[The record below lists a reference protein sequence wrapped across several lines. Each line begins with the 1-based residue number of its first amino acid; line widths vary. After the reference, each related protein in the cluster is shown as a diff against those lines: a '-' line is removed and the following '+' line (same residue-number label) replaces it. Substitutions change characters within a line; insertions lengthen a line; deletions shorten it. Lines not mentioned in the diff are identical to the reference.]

1 MQNRNLFYMNLA
13 LEVAKASYC
22 QRKQVGALIVQ
33 GENVIAIGY
42 NGTISGFPNVCELQD
57 GTTRPDVLHAESNAI
72 AKCAKSSNSSD
83 GATLYVTLSPCFECA
98 KIIIQSGIK
107 DVYYL
112 EEYRNIDGLNL
123 LNKSKIYVQ
132 QIIL

>member
-1 MQNRNLFYMNLA
+1 MQNKNLFYMTLA
-13 LEVAKASYC
+13 IEVAKASYC
-22 QRKQVGALIVQ
+22 ERKKVGALIVK
-33 GENVIAIGY
+33 EDNVIAIGY

-72 AKCAKSSNSSD
+72 AKCAKSFNSSD

-98 KIIIQSGIK
+98 KIIIQSGINN
-107 DVYYL
+107 VIYL
-112 EEYRNIDGLNL
+112 EKYRNLDGLNL
-123 LNKSKIYVQ
+123 LTKSNINVQ

>member
-1 MQNRNLFYMNLA
+1 MTLA

-22 QRKQVGALIVQ
+22 ERKKVGALIVK
-33 GENVIAIGY
+33 GDNVIAIGY

-107 DVYYL
+107 EVIYL
-112 EEYRNIDGLNL
+112 EKYRNLEGLNL
-123 LNKSKIYVQ
+123 LTKSNINVQ
-132 QIIL
+132 QVVL